1 MMMRPIIINSS
12 SSFRIAANSAITRNN
27 NNTFPAATVAGSPRF
42 FGSDNA
48 NQKAYDEFMSSLSPA
63 RKKFHAIIHQY
74 RNENFTQCTNTRFFK
89 HIISAVDTNNDNV
102 ISREEYQT
110 LLKNIG
116 AEEQMSDEDLDAIFD
131 ELGVGDD
138 KEIPVEKLKKAW
150 EPLMNVVIPPSSK

>member
-1 MMMRPIIINSS
+1 MMRPIIINSS
-12 SSFRIAANSAITRNN
+12 SSFRIAANSAITRN
-27 NNTFPAATVAGSPRF
+27 TFPAATVAPRF
-42 FGSDNA
+42 FGSDA
-48 NQKAYDEFMSSLSPA
+48 NQKAYDDFMSSLSPA
-63 RKKFHAIIHQY
+63 RKKFHSIIHKY

-138 KEIPVEKLKKAW
+138 KEIPVESLKKAW
-150 EPLMNVVIPPSSK
+150 GPLMNVVIPHSSK

>member
-1 MMMRPIIINSS
+1 MMRPIIINSS
-12 SSFRIAANSAITRNN
+12 SSFRIAAKSTIITR
-27 NNTFPAATVAGSPRF
+27 NTFPARF
-42 FGSDNA
+42 FGSD
-48 NQKAYDEFMSSLSPA
+48 AYEEFMSSLSPA
-63 RKKFHAIIHQY
+63 RKKFHSILHQY

>member
-1 MMMRPIIINSS
+1 MVMRPIIINSS
-12 SSFRIAANSAITRNN
+12 SSFRIAAKSTITRN
-27 NNTFPAATVAGSPRF
+27 TFQAAAVTVAPRF
-42 FGSDNA
+42 FGSD
-48 NQKAYDEFMSSLSPA
+48 AYEEFMSSLSPA
-63 RKKFHAIIHQY
+63 RKKFHSILHKY

-102 ISREEYQT
+102 ISREEYLT

>member
-12 SSFRIAANSAITRNN
+12 SSFRIAAKSTITR
-27 NNTFPAATVAGSPRF
+27 NTFPAAVAGSSRF
-42 FGSDNA
+42 FGSDA
-48 NQKAYDEFMSSLSPA
+48 NQKAYDDFMSSLSPA
-63 RKKFHAIIHQY
+63 RKKFHSIIHKY